1 MSLTAGPVEVAA
13 IRSAVAARRGAP
25 HLCSNG
31 HNSGTVREWYN
42 GQAIDAGPSRD
53 AGGRVVAT
61 LGGENEELFQ
71 RSQFVLLPDDG
82 SARASV
88 DVSVNGG
95 VSCPARP
102 YTPFGVWSISV
113 P

>member
-1 MSLTAGPVEVAA
+1 VEDSPTAVLSL
-13 IRSAVAARRGAP
+13 RVAARRTCNSA
-25 HLCSNG
+25 G
-31 HNSGTVREWYN
+31 HNSGTVREWYH
-42 GQAIDAGPSRD
+42 GQAIDSGPSRD
-53 AGGRVVAT
+53 AASRVVAT

-82 SARASV
+82 NARASV
-88 DVSVNGG
+88 DVTVSGN

-102 YTPFGVWSISV
+102 YAPFGVWSISV